1 MWKLIWKELFVYTLT
16 FLSISLVYRHGLTE
30 DQQKTMEQLI
40 IWCRQQSTGELLSQG
55 GEGRGGV
62 VNNIFTLILGCLS
75 TSKPILVISIGSGR
89 TKLTGQVCP

>member
-40 IWCRQQSTGELLSQG
+40 IWCRQQSTGESLSQG
-55 GEGRGGV
+55 GEGRGRQQHIYSNLEMF
-62 VNNIFTLILGCLS
+62 VNLQAY
-75 TSKPILVISIGSGR
+75 IGY
-89 TKLTGQVCP
+89 QH

>member
-40 IWCRQQSTGELLSQG
+40 IWCRQQSTGESLSQG
-55 GEGRGGV
+55 GRGGV

-75 TSKPILVISIGSGR
+75 TSKPILVISIGR

>member
-40 IWCRQQSTGELLSQG
+40 IWCRQQSTGESLSQG
-55 GEGRGGV
+55 GRGGV
-62 VNNIFTLILGCLS
+62 VNNIFTLILRCLS
-75 TSKPILVISIGSGR
+75 TSKPILVISIGR

>member
-40 IWCRQQSTGELLSQG
+40 IWCRQQSTGESGEGMG
-55 GEGRGGV
+55 GEGS
-62 VNNIFTLILGCLS
+62 S
-75 TSKPILVISIGSGR
+75 TTYL
-89 TKLTGQVCP
+89 L